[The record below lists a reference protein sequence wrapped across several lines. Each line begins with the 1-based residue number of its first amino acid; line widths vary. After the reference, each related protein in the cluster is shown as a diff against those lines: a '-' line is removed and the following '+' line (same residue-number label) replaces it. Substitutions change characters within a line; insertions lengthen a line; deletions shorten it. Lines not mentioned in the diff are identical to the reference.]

1 MRKIQENCKETD
13 QLPINHLITELNNSY
28 LPVDRFGN
36 FSGSRSYRL
45 LGLSFLMLNMD
56 NKSDTFLR

>member
-1 MRKIQENCKETD
+1 MRKTQENCKETD

-28 LPVDRFGN
+28 LPVDRSGD

-45 LGLSFLMLNMD
+45 LGLSFHILNMD
-56 NKSDTFLR
+56 NKMTPF